1 MKKTIKKIVVFSALL
16 TLLGSPAV
24 FAAKEGTQSQTKEQQ
39 QEGTQTTQTK
49 EQKQEGSQSQT
60 KTNTSSQACDNN

>member
-39 QEGTQTTQTK
+39 QEGTQTQTKQQQQEGTQTQTK
-49 EQKQEGSQSQT
+49 T
-60 KTNTSSQACDNN
+60 KTSSQACDNN